1 MDQVLLLNILIKKDQ
16 ADIVKNVIKE
26 KIKKN
31 IVDKEDDND
40 EKDKERVHKSI

>member
-1 MDQVLLLNILIKKDQ
+1 MDRVLLLSILIKKDQ

-31 IVDKEDDND
+31 IVDKEDDNIYIN
-40 EKDKERVHKSI
+40 SL